1 MRFAQKYS
9 PQLTA
14 LAVLSLMALSVGF
27 ASLPATGQPESPP
40 SDPQETDPHWL
51 LRPGAPEQPEHRDA
65 LLRGIRERSPSTGLG
80 PIPNTGTIK
89 GILDSPFARR
99 YPAVVY
105 VDEIEGK
112 RFDPPTENPL
122 MDQVNLMFKP
132 HVLPALVGST
142 VDFPNNDEVRHN
154 VYTTKSSACQFNL
167 GTYAAGES
175 KQVTCTEPGVITL
188 LCNTHAEMSGY
199 IVVVPTPYFATTD
212 NKGEFAIAGVPGGT
226 YRLTFWHERLAPQTL
241 EITVEPDAETYAEFS
256 DLRRK

>member
-1 MRFAQKYS
+1 MRFVQKYS

-14 LAVLSLMALSVGF
+14 LAVLSLMILSVGF
-27 ASLPATGQPESPP
+27 ASLPATGQPESQP
-40 SDPQETDPHWL
+40 SDPQEVDPHWL
-51 LRPGAPEQPEHRDA
+51 LRPGAPEPDPDW
-65 LLRGIRERSPSTGLG
+65 LLRSNGGRAPGTGLD
-80 PIPNTGTIK
+80 PVLKTGTIK
-89 GILDSPFARR
+89 GVLDSLFARR
-99 YPAVVY
+99 YQAVVY

-112 RFDPPTENPL
+112 RFDPPTTNPL

-132 HVLPALVGST
+132 HVLPVLVGST

-167 GTYAAGES
+167 GTYASGES

-212 NKGEFAIAGVPGGT
+212 NKGEFAITGVPGGT

-256 DLRRK
+256 DLKRK